1 MASAVVV
8 YILLAV
14 VYIIGGLTVPCV
26 LRWMTR

>member
-1 MASAVVV
+1 MASAAVV

-14 VYIIGGLTVPCV
+14 VYITGGLTVTRV

>member
-8 YILLAV
+8 YILLAGV
-14 VYIIGGLTVPCV
+14 CIIGGLTVPCV